1 MPRISRTKGLPVTKK
16 PAKSS
21 PSKTAKPVKAAKA
34 KPAPAKAAAP
44 ADPSEKSVPAEAPV
58 KAKAPPVPPRPVP
71 PHQQFLSKGPKL
83 QHMTKGRI
91 FRHQGR

>member
-1 MPRISRTKGLPVTKK
+1 MAKK

-21 PSKTAKPVKAAKA
+21 PGKTAKPVSAAKAKTPA

-44 ADPSEKSVPAEAPV
+44 VASEKPAAADAPV
-58 KAKAPPVPPRPVP
+58 KAKLPPVPPRPVP
-71 PHQQFLSKGPKL
+71 PHQQFLSKSPKL